1 MNSEV
6 LNTQF
11 GIENSISFQP
21 FEHTVIAELKTDCST
36 AKVSLY
42 GAHVLSFI
50 PDGQEDIL
58 FVSPH
63 AVFQDGKAI
72 RGGVPV
78 CWPWFNAHP
87 VDKSLPSHGFA
98 RTSSWQVVHTSA
110 NDQETCIEL
119 ALYSNEQTLKLW
131 PYEFEARLMIKLDHQ
146 LKIELTTFNKDI
158 KAFDVS
164 GALHSYFN
172 VSDILNVQ
180 LQGLHGADYFDS
192 VINASAVE
200 NNELLSFEQYTNRMY
215 SSTQKC
221 VIHDKNRTI
230 EVDKSGSGMTVVWNP
245 GEELA
250 NKMPDLLEGYKNMLC
265 VEAANCLED
274 TITIQ
279 AGQKHTLS
287 TTFG

>member
-11 GIENSISFQP
+11 GIDNKISFEP
-21 FEHTVIAELKTDCST
+21 FEHTIVAELKSDYST

-50 PDGQEDIL
+50 PDEQEDIL

-63 AVFQDGKAI
+63 AVYQNGKAI
-72 RGGVPV
+72 RGGIPV

-87 VDKSLPSHGFA
+87 VDQTLPSHGFA
-98 RTSSWQVVHTSA
+98 RTSTWQVAHSSA
-110 NDQETCIEL
+110 DKNETILEL
-119 ALYSNEQTLKLW
+119 TLRSSEQTLKLW
-131 PYEFEARLMIKLDHQ
+131 PYQFETRLTIKAGRQ
-146 LKIELTTFNKDI
+146 LKVELTTINKDN
-158 KAFDVS
+158 KAIEVS

-172 VSDILNVQ
+172 VSNILNVQ
-180 LQGLHGADYFDS
+180 LQGLEGAGYFDS
-192 VINASAVE
+192 VINDRAVQ
-200 NNELLSFEQYTNRMY
+200 NNELLTFEQYTNRMY
-215 SSTQKC
+215 SSTEKC
-221 VIHDKNRTI
+221 IIRDKNRTI

-250 NKMPDLLEGYKNMLC
+250 NKMPDLLEGYQNMLC

-274 TITIQ
+274 TITIEP
-279 AGQKHTLS
+279 GEKHTL
-287 TTFG
+287 TTTLG